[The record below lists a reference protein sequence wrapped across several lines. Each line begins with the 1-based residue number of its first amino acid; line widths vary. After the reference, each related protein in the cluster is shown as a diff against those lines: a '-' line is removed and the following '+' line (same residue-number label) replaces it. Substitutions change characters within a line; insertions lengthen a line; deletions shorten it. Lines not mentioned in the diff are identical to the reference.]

1 MQPGMTANST
11 AAIIGLVCGL
21 GFLAVALASTLSR
34 VTLSLF
40 NPWLLRQV
48 RRSEH
53 PRAFL
58 ALVLFYWLI
67 GLAGVGVGIAAL
79 AGGLRL

>member
-1 MQPGMTANST
+1 MQLGMTANAT
-11 AAIIGLVCGL
+11 AAIIGLVLGL
-21 GFLAVALASTLSR
+21 GLLAVALASTLSR

-48 RRSEH
+48 RHSEH
-53 PRAFL
+53 PRVFL
-58 ALVLFYWLI
+58 ALVLFYWLF